1 MVLLRPGRDEL
12 REQHALGQ
20 EIGEAIISA
29 PIGEPVDEQDLE
41 AELEGMEQEQI
52 DERMLKAGVVPVS
65 DEVHRLP
72 TAANGAR
79 KSRSLRTRVAIALT
93 A

>member
-1 MVLLRPGRDEL
+1 MCFFRCNREEL

-29 PIGEPVDEQDLE
+29 PIGEPIDEQDLE
-41 AELEGMEQEQI
+41 TELEGMEQEQI
-52 DERMLKAGVVPVS
+52 DERMLKGGVVPVS

-79 KSRSLRTRVAIALT
+79 KFRPFEME
-93 A
+93 

>member
-1 MVLLRPGRDEL
+1 MFFRCNREEL

-52 DERMLKAGVVPVS
+52 DERMLKGGVVPVS

-79 KSRSLRTRVAIALT
+79 KFSPFHR
-93 A
+93 